1 MKDLTAK
8 SVMTTDVKVAE
19 SSWSVQ
25 HLAEFLIEHS
35 ISGAPVVDDD
45 GRLAGVVSLTD
56 IVRHDTIPGESAKR
70 SSFYQDGD
78 GTFYSS
84 QELSGFRVVNEDR
97 VTVGEIMT
105 PVVYKVPENASLI
118 DVADDMIR
126 GQIHRVLV
134 TQGRELVGIISA
146 LDMLKAIRNVET
158 PAGS

>member
-1 MKDLTAK
+1 MKDLTAQ
-8 SVMTTDVKVAE
+8 SVMTTDVKIAE
-19 SSWSVQ
+19 SSWSIQ
-25 HLAEFLIEHS
+25 HLAEFLTEHS
-35 ISGAPVVDDD
+35 ISGAPVLDDE

-56 IVRHDTIPGESAKR
+56 IVRHDTIPVESTKR

-84 QELSGFRVVNEDR
+84 QELNGFRVVNEDR

-105 PVVYKVPENASLI
+105 PIVYQVPEHASLI

-134 TQGRELVGIISA
+134 TKGHELVGIISA
-146 LDMLKAIRNVET
+146 LDMLKTVRDLGARAE
-158 PAGS
+158 G